1 MSVVVKRKRASRMG
15 SLVPALF
22 AATALSVVLFAGTA
36 RADEGVTVSLL
47 TMGPGDPTFSKFGH
61 DAIVVEAPGERVR
74 VYNFGTFSFQS
85 KTLFQD
91 FLKGRLRYWLSV
103 ATLPGTLRSYQ
114 RQNRSLFMQELAL
127 EPEAADALAAA
138 LEENALPENK
148 FYLYDH
154 FRDNCATRVRDA
166 LDRATQGSMK
176 KALARPAS
184 MSYRDHALRLVA
196 DDWPL
201 YLGLDLGL
209 GPRVDQ
215 PMTEWDEGFL
225 PERLAQSVKKVEIAN
240 RAGNVPLVRR
250 EKTVFQADR
259 EPVREH
265 APVRAPWMFVFG
277 ALFGGAI
284 FALFRRPSKG
294 ARIALGS
301 LLAVLGL
308 VSGVLGALLL
318 FLWFGT
324 NNDVA
329 HRNANSLL
337 SPVVALALVP
347 AGVALAMNKG
357 FGRRLVE
364 QTLRAC
370 LALAGLGIVFA
381 LAVGHNV
388 FRSASLFVPLWAFGY
403 AGAFLSRRNAPV
415 QNLPPPPK

>member
-1 MSVVVKRKRASRMG
+1 MSAVVKRKRAPRARL
-15 SLVPALF
+15 LVPALF
-22 AATALSVVLFAGTA
+22 AATLLSIALFAGTA
-36 RADEGVTVSLL
+36 RAAEGVTVSLL

-61 DAIVVEAPGERVR
+61 DAIVVQAEGQRAR

-85 KTLFQD
+85 KTLFRD

-103 ATLPGTLRSYQ
+103 ATLEGTMRSYR
-114 RQNRSLFMQELAL
+114 RQNRSLLMQELAL
-127 EPEAADALAAA
+127 EPEAARTLAEA

-148 FYLYDH
+148 YYLYDH

-166 LDRATQGSMK
+166 LDRATHGSVK
-176 KALARPAS
+176 KALAHPAR

-225 PERLAQSVKKVEIAN
+225 PERLAESVKSVRIASA
-240 RAGNVPLVRR
+240 AGSVPLVAQ
-250 EKTVFQADR
+250 EKVVFRADR
-259 EPVREH
+259 EAVRES
-265 APVRAPWMFVFG
+265 APVRAPWLFSCG
-277 ALFGGAI
+277 ALLGGAI
-284 FALFRRPSKG
+284 FVLLRRPSRG
-294 ARIALGS
+294 ARIGLGA

-329 HRNANSLL
+329 HRNANALL

-347 AGVALAMNKG
+347 AGIALAMDRS

-364 QTLRAC
+364 RTLLGC
-370 LALAGLGIVFA
+370 LALAGAAILFA
-381 LAVGHNV
+381 LVVGHDV
-388 FRSASLFVPLWAFGY
+388 VRTASLFVPLWAIGY
-403 AGAFLSRRNAPV
+403 AGTRFPRKKKSA
-415 QNLPPPPK
+415 